1 MKKLLL
7 LFLTSFTFISSAN
20 ADSIDGA
27 FGYKLGQVVNDVII
41 TSYGDDFI
49 AEKKFKPNKPLLG
62 LNNYQVKTT
71 LQDKVVYEI
80 SAYVSE
86 KATNSDKCSSDS
98 GDYTKILKALKNKYT
113 DKLHLSLADTIYRC
127 TNSFCRSTREN
138 FFGNLNQGYVNF
150 DCSWFINKE
159 DPEASYYRMFLTYTD
174 GELKEKYD
182 WENQFLIDKK
192 IQAELQDVDF

>member
-98 GDYTKILKALKNKYT
+98 GDYTKILKALKNKY
-113 DKLHLSLADTIYRC
+113 KNQFHLPLRDTIYHC
-127 TNSFCRSTREN
+127 TNSFCRSDRWDM
-138 FFGNLNQGYVNF
+138 FGNLNETSIDLECTWYV
-150 DCSWFINKE
+150 DKKY
-159 DPEASYYRMFLTYTD
+159 PEASRYSMFLKYTD
-174 GELKEKYD
+174 GELKEKYNR
-182 WENQFLIDKK
+182 ENKFLTEKK
-192 IQAELQDVDF
+192 IQGQLQDVDF